1 MISTLWVI
9 VLFFLLSV
17 PFNVWV
23 LRREHQAAG
32 SAADLNE
39 IVRRHAVYREAGAQY
54 FLFADKPLLGR
65 PAKRLRLLEYHEGRV
80 AVHKLDG
87 EESLRGWFK
96 RSGKHYI
103 NGVGLDG
110 VWVEMTSF
118 DDTVPRVV
126 GGSALRDFASG
137 IAALGDEK

>member
-80 AVHKLDG
+80 VVHKLDG
-87 EESLRGWFK
+87 SEPLSGWFS
-96 RSGKHYI
+96 RSAKHYT
-103 NGVGLDG
+103 NGIGLEA
-110 VWVEMTSF
+110 VWLEMTLIE
-118 DDTVPRVV
+118 DTVPKVV